1 MRITATT
8 TTSTRASTTSART
21 TTTSYPNIH
30 SHINIENICGHK
42 RLTIQTGKKLVVRL
56 TVLSLRRLPITMPF
70 ITYWSYAGCWSC
82 YATYSTTPAPQSM
95 CTCITHSTCINW
107 SVILKWSSHIKVLI
121 VLDSNAFIVLDDKF
135 GSSSIFLARALCNI
149 TVCRTRIP
157 VIGLKKDGN
166 KYKTLKLCLKIGF

>member
-1 MRITATT
+1 MRTTATT

-82 YATYSTTPAPQSM
+82 YATHSTTPAPQSM

-107 SVILKWSSHIKVLI
+107 SVIVKWSSHIRAH
-121 VLDSNAFIVLDDKF
+121 SF
-135 GSSSIFLARALCNI
+135 GFERFHCVGWQIWFFLHLSSKGIMQYYCLPNTDTCDRF
-149 TVCRTRIP
+149 
-157 VIGLKKDGN
+157 GKDGN